1 VTGDV
6 RRVLVAAST
15 FPASETDPVP
25 SFVQELVVAA
35 KTHDPSL
42 SFLVIAPHDPRSS
55 MKGLTH
61 HEHYDE
67 YRFSYFWP
75 ARLQVLAGQ
84 GGITPS
90 LKRNKALYF
99 LVPFFL
105 LAERNAIVRQ
115 SKRFNPDIIN
125 AHWIIPQGVVVALA
139 RKALRVPIVLTIHGG
154 DVFSFNN
161 PLAKRLKR
169 FALRAAKR
177 VVVNSSATR
186 AKTGEILASVDVA
199 TIPMGV
205 TLASFPGRKDAAK
218 GPLKV
223 LFVGRLSEE
232 KGVQDLLTALGSLRD
247 HGIAFEA
254 RIAGSGP
261 QEAELK
267 ARAASLDLDSK
278 VSFLGWVNRADV
290 PALYSWADVFVGPS
304 ITSSSGWIEA
314 LGVVFI
320 EASASGLPVVTTDS
334 GGMRDVVIDGTT
346 GFIVPEQSPPAIAEA
361 LEKLAADPA
370 LRAKLGAAGLAH
382 VTATFSWDVIAA
394 RYVETFRDAVSTID

>member
-1 VTGDV
+1 MSGDV

-25 SFVQELVVAA
+25 SFVQELVIAIRQ
-35 KTHDPSL
+35 HDPSYQ
-42 SFLVIAPHDPRSS
+42 FLVIAPHDPRSS
-55 MKGLTH
+55 TKGLTS

-75 ARLQVLAGQ
+75 PRLQVLAGQ

-90 LKRNKALYF
+90 LKRNKALYL

-105 LAERNAIVRQ
+105 LAERNAIVKQ
-115 SKRFNPDIIN
+115 AKRFAPDIIN
-125 AHWIIPQGVVVALA
+125 AHWIIPQGVVVAMA
-139 RKALRVPIVLTIHGG
+139 RKALKAPIVLTIHGG

-186 AKTGEILASVDVA
+186 AKTGELLASVEIE

-232 KGVQDLLTALGSLRD
+232 KGVQDLLDALGALRD
-247 HGIAFEA
+247 SGVAFEA

-267 ARAASLDLDSK
+267 ARAVSLGLDAH

-304 ITSSSGWIEA
+304 ITSSTGWIEA

-320 EASASGLPVVTTDS
+320 EASASGLPIVTTDS
-334 GGMRDVVIDGTT
+334 GGMRDVVLDGKT
-346 GFIVPEQSPPAIAEA
+346 GFIVPEQSPPAIAAA

-382 VTATFSWDVIAA
+382 VTSTFSWDVIAA
-394 RYVETFRDAVSTID
+394 RYVEAFNDALK